1 MRKVLTNWKMSTCKD
16 DVVIKP
22 NKSVAQLDP
31 LPLVSSTT
39 QPTGRKRKVTVPD
52 GDNAHK
58 KGKPGMSISTSKCQ
72 LQAKSPNRPEGDF
85 RVKTLEE
92 ILKEKA
98 ARMSASGLGASDV
111 RGPGNAPDSS
121 KGVYS
126 SEGADT
132 RANPRKRKRWQPC
145 AEREPN
151 YVQKRI
157 KLSRVPGRHGCDAS
171 VGTTT
176 FNVEASSKDSTDQFR
191 TRLSGPEVF
200 CSTQNG
206 PVVAMATV
214 MSAVPQSCVT
224 TPCTAT
230 ADLLPLE
237 LEFIGYY
244 NEFGTEV
251 KESYEQYL
259 QDINE
264 LLNI

>member
-121 KGVYS
+121 KG
-126 SEGADT
+126 
-132 RANPRKRKRWQPC
+132 
-145 AEREPN
+145 
-151 YVQKRI
+151 
-157 KLSRVPGRHGCDAS
+157 
-171 VGTTT
+171 GTTT